1 MPLAPQSAHDLAE
14 DVLRAL
20 PRHRRDTFGLR
31 LDRWWDDLVD
41 GLRGAYPGPDADEL
55 ARHLRVP
62 KKQLASWISGE
73 LDTPYGVFLRAV
85 DFLRSRPS

>member
-1 MPLAPQSAHDLAE
+1 MPGRPNAQNAGMTTMDLDPGASML
-14 DVLRAL
+14 LRAQ
-20 PRHRRDTFGLR
+20 GLA
-31 LDRWWDDLVD
+31 
-41 GLRGAYPGPDADEL
+41 GGIEAL

-62 KKQLASWISGE
+62 KKQLASWINGE

>member
-1 MPLAPQSAHDLAE
+1 MGGMTE
-14 DVLRAL
+14 
-20 PRHRRDTFGLR
+20 DTFSSMLAKAMNVAGGLE
-31 LDRWWDDLVD
+31 
-41 GLRGAYPGPDADEL
+41 EL

-85 DFLRSRPS
+85 DFLRSRPT